1 MREPVTPAQVS
12 LIEDMEELLHIE
24 FDWSTATKASA
35 SEFIS
40 KYKKRFDSKVFAI
53 RQGLHH
59 CVYDDSDEG
68 YLEYSEV

>member
-53 RQGLHH
+53 RQGL
-59 CVYDDSDEG
+59 YQYEDEES